1 MSAPTRDPVLAA
13 PPRAPNPHTS
23 GAHAA
28 GAHTRPS
35 HTSSQHPPE
44 PQADPAWTTLC
55 VYAHLDAAGH
65 DALIRDCVVPLAETA
80 VEDGD
85 AEGWFF
91 LRYWHGGP
99 HVRLRLRGA
108 GPEVLD
114 HVESEVSAWLRE
126 HGSRRTTIREES
138 FRGQFGV
145 TDPRPWRE
153 HGELVREDYLPET
166 DRYGGPESMAA
177 CERFFQTSSR
187 VAGAALRLGDR
198 DKVFALAL
206 DLMVLALR
214 ELQPDDLA
222 AARSARRYFLS
233 WDFVAETAPNR
244 SAALQHAEAL
254 QRGFARTWGVRE
266 ERVLQ
271 AAATA
276 PGSTHGIW
284 RDSVRELVG
293 QLRTLDG
300 AGALTRPPEAVLWSL
315 VHMMNNRLGL
325 SVHEERVLS
334 WLASRACTRWWVPED
349 YFADEAD
356 AADRA
361 YLERSKYAVPVAG
374 ADQQPRFAA
383 LSADR
388 TSSPVRGS
396 DAAHAPHATPVPLPG
411 PSPLLMPLD
420 DVLAARESSYGDY
433 GGSMALD
440 DLATVL
446 AHGAGANPRRPVETP
461 YGTFH
466 RRTYPSPGA
475 LYATGVLVNVWDVT
489 GLDPGLYLYRAEGH
503 ELVPIGPP
511 LARATLAGASPG
523 FLPGGSADHTDGIP
537 SAPGTIPVDTVPVVL
552 LLVGDLP
559 ALRPKYGLRA
569 LRLLLQEA
577 GHLAQNLVLAATAL
591 GCPSVPVSAFSD
603 DDLSTAVHLDG
614 IDRFVAT
621 VVPLGTARPPVTPR
635 PPDNR
640 SGTRHTADLHPQEGT
655 SS

>member
-1 MSAPTRDPVLAA
+1 MSAPTQDPALAS
-13 PPRAPNPHTS
+13 PPRAPD
-23 GAHAA
+23 
-28 GAHTRPS
+28 
-35 HTSSQHPPE
+35 

-55 VYAHLDAAGH
+55 VYAHLDTAGH
-65 DALIRDCVVPLAETA
+65 DALIRDCVVPLAESA
-80 VEDGD
+80 VADGAAD
-85 AEGWFF
+85 GWFF

-99 HVRLRLRGA
+99 HVRLRLRQA
-108 GPEVLD
+108 GPEVVD
-114 HVESEVSAWLRE
+114 HVEAQVTTWLQE
-126 HGSRRTTIREES
+126 HRARRTTVS
-138 FRGQFGV
+138 QQLFRGQFGV
-145 TDPRPWRE
+145 SDPRPWRE
-153 HGELVREDYLPET
+153 HGELVREAYLPET

-254 QRGFARTWGVRE
+254 QRGFSRTWGVRE

-284 RDSVRELVG
+284 RDSVRELVAR
-293 QLRTLDG
+293 LRTLDDT
-300 AGALTRPPEAVLWSL
+300 GALTRPPEAVLWSL

-325 SVHEERVLS
+325 SIHEERVLS
-334 WLASRACTRWWVPED
+334 WLASRACTRWWVAED

-361 YLERSKYAVPVAG
+361 YLERSKYAVPAAG

-383 LSADR
+383 LSDQA
-388 TSSPVRGS
+388 SPSGRAS
-396 DAAHAPHATPVPLPG
+396 DSAYSRRATPVALPD
-411 PSPLLMPLD
+411 PSPLAMPLD
-420 DVLAARESSYGDY
+420 EALSRRESSYGHY
-433 GGSMALD
+433 GGTMTLTE
-440 DLATVL
+440 LATVL
-446 AHGAGANPRRPVETP
+446 AHGAGANARRPVETP
-461 YGTFH
+461 HGTFH

-475 LYATGVLVNVWDVT
+475 LYPTGVLVNAWDVA
-489 GLDPGLYLYRAEGH
+489 GLDPGLYLYSVEGH
-503 ELVPIGPP
+503 EMVPMGPP
-511 LARATLAGASPG
+511 LARATLADASPG
-523 FLPGGSADHTDGIP
+523 FLPGRAEDETASTPAAGA
-537 SAPGTIPVDTVPVVL
+537 IPVDTVPVLL

-559 ALRPKYGLRA
+559 VLRSKYGLRA

-591 GCPSVPVSAFSD
+591 GCPSLPVSAFSD
-603 DDLSTAVHLDG
+603 DDLATAVHLDG

-621 VVPLGTARPPVTPR
+621 LVPLGTARPSDAPR

-655 SS
+655 PS

>member
-1 MSAPTRDPVLAA
+1 MSAPTRDPALASS
-13 PPRAPNPHTS
+13 PRAPD
-23 GAHAA
+23 
-28 GAHTRPS
+28 
-35 HTSSQHPPE
+35 

-55 VYAHLDAAGH
+55 VYAHLDETGH
-65 DALIRDCVVPLAETA
+65 DALIRDCVVPLAESA
-80 VEDGD
+80 LEDGAAD
-85 AEGWFF
+85 GWFF

-99 HVRLRLRGA
+99 HVRLRLRQA

-114 HVESEVSAWLRE
+114 HVEAEVAAWLQE
-126 HGSRRTTIREES
+126 HGSRRTTVTQES

-145 TDPRPWRE
+145 ADPRPWRE
-153 HGELVREDYLPET
+153 HGELVREAYLPET
-166 DRYGGPESMAA
+166 DRYGGPEAMAA

-198 DKVFALAL
+198 DKIFALAL
-206 DLMVLALR
+206 DLMVLTLR
-214 ELQPDDLA
+214 ELQLDDLA

-244 SAALQHAEAL
+244 AAALQHAEAL
-254 QRGFARTWGVRE
+254 QRGVARTWGVRE
-266 ERVLQ
+266 ERVLE

-284 RDSVRELVG
+284 RDSVRELVAR
-293 QLRTLDG
+293 LRTLDDS
-300 AGALTRPPEAVLWSL
+300 GALTRPPEAVLWSL

-325 SVHEERVLS
+325 SIHEERVLS
-334 WLASRACTRWWVPED
+334 WLASRACTRWWVAED
-349 YFADEAD
+349 YFADVAD

-361 YLERSKYAVPVAG
+361 YLEQSKYAVPAAG

-383 LSADR
+383 LSDPA
-388 TSSPVRGS
+388 SSSGRAS
-396 DAAHAPHATPVPLPG
+396 DSAHAQRAAPVPLPD
-411 PSPLLMPLD
+411 PPPLTMPLGA
-420 DVLAARESSYGDY
+420 VLASRESSYGGY
-433 GGSMALD
+433 GGSLELG

-446 AHGAGANPRRPVETP
+446 AHGAGANAGRPVQTP
-461 YGTFH
+461 SGTFH

-475 LYATGVLVNVWDVT
+475 LYPTGVLVNAWDVA
-489 GLDPGLYLYRAEGH
+489 GLDPGLYLYSAEGH
-503 ELVPIGPP
+503 ELVPLGPP
-511 LARATLAGASPG
+511 VARATLADAAPG
-523 FLPGGSADHTDGIP
+523 FVPAGTDGTP
-537 SAPGTIPVDTVPVVL
+537 APGTIPVGTVPVVL

-621 VVPLGTARPPVTPR
+621 LVPLGTARPPVAPR

-655 SS
+655 PS

>member
-1 MSAPTRDPVLAA
+1 MSAPTQDPAVA
-13 PPRAPNPHTS
+13 PPAS
-23 GAHAA
+23 D
-28 GAHTRPS
+28 
-35 HTSSQHPPE
+35 

-55 VYAHLDAAGH
+55 VYAHLDTAGH

-80 VEDGD
+80 VADGD
-85 AEGWFF
+85 ADGWFF

-99 HVRLRLRGA
+99 HVRLRLRQPR
-108 GPEVLD
+108 PEVLGR
-114 HVESEVSAWLRE
+114 VEAQVTAWLQE
-126 HGSRRTTIREES
+126 HDSQRATVTQES

-145 TDPRPWRE
+145 EDPRPWRE
-153 HGELVREDYLPET
+153 HGELVCEAYLPET
-166 DRYGGPESMAA
+166 DRYGGAEAMAA
-177 CERFFQTSSR
+177 CEEFFQTSSR

-214 ELQPDDLA
+214 ELHPDDLA

-244 SAALQHAEAL
+244 AAALQHAEAL
-254 QRGFARTWGVRE
+254 QRGVARTWGLRE

-276 PGSTHGIW
+276 PGSTHGTW
-284 RDSVRELVG
+284 RDSVRGLVAR
-293 QLRTLDG
+293 LRDLDDEG
-300 AGALTRPPEAVLWSL
+300 TLTRPPEAVLWSL

-325 SVHEERVLS
+325 SIHEERVLS
-334 WLASRACTRWWVPED
+334 WLASRACTRWWVAGD
-349 YFADEAD
+349 YFTDAAG

-361 YLERSKYAVPVAG
+361 YLEGSKYAVPAAG
-374 ADQQPRFAA
+374 ADQQPRPAA
-383 LSADR
+383 LVDRASSRGPASAH
-388 TSSPVRGS
+388 TP
-396 DAAHAPHATPVPLPG
+396 PATPVPLPD
-411 PSPLLMPLD
+411 PAPLRMPLGE
-420 DVLAARESSYGDY
+420 VLGRRESGYGDY
-433 GGSMALD
+433 GGALELP

-446 AHGAGANPRRPVETP
+446 AHGAGANARRPVETP

-475 LYATGVLVNVWDVT
+475 LYPTGVLVNAWDVT
-489 GLDPGLYLYRAEGH
+489 GLEPGLYLYSAEGH
-503 ELVPIGPP
+503 ELVPLGPP
-511 LARATLAGASPG
+511 LARATLAEAAPG
-523 FLPGGSADHTDGIP
+523 FVPGEPADGTA
-537 SAPGTIPVDTVPVVL
+537 APGSIQVGTVPVAL

-591 GCPSVPVSAFSD
+591 GSPSVPVSAFSD

-621 VVPLGTARPPVTPR
+621 LVPLGTARHPVAPTRPDTP
-635 PPDNR
+635 

-655 SS
+655 PS